1 MKFFRETSV
10 RLASQDV
17 PVNAPAI
24 HKTITDIRDRV
35 EPMAAVHLTTL
46 DGVAEVLGVSKRF
59 VQTLIKR
66 KIIPVIRLGRRCNR
80 FDLDRVLA
88 AVKKYEVEEY
98 GRR

>member
-1 MKFFRETSV
+1 MKFAPETTTTQLPNHHLPLPNRMDSM
-10 RLASQDV
+10 SSTG
-17 PVNAPAI
+17 I
-24 HKTITDIRDRV
+24 HQHEPHDGLTD
-35 EPMAAVHLTTL
+35 L
-46 DGVAEVLGVSKRF
+46 DGVARALGVSKRF
-59 VQTLIKR
+59 VQSLIKR

>member
-1 MKFFRETSV
+1 MKFVRETTTTQLPNHNLHLPNRTGST
-10 RLASQDV
+10 SHTG
-17 PVNAPAI
+17 I
-24 HKTITDIRDRV
+24 HHQEPHDGLTD
-35 EPMAAVHLTTL
+35 L
-46 DGVAEVLGVSKRF
+46 DGVAHKLGVSKRF

-88 AVKKYEVEEY
+88 AVEKYEVEEY